1 MGDQKMNKR
10 KRYSSEFKAKVALD
24 ALKEQKTLSE
34 LAHQYQIHS
43 VQISTW
49 KKQLLDGSASIFKN
63 STNTNQKKQQNL
75 EAHLYQEI
83 GRLKIELDWLKKK
96 L

>member
-1 MGDQKMNKR
+1 MNKR
-10 KRYSSEFKAKVALD
+10 KRYSADFKAKVAVE

-34 LAHQYQIHS
+34 LANQYQIHS

-49 KKQLLDGSASIFKN
+49 KKQLLDGSALIFKN
-63 STNTNQKKQQNL
+63 STNNNQKKQQNL

>member
-1 MGDQKMNKR
+1 MGVQKMNKR
-10 KRYSSEFKAKVALD
+10 KRYSADFKAKVAVD

-34 LAHQYQIHS
+34 LASQYQIHS

-49 KKQLLDGSASIFKN
+49 KKQLLDGSALIFKN
-63 STNTNQKKQQNL
+63 STNNNQKKQQNL

>member
-1 MGDQKMNKR
+1 MTNKR

-34 LAHQYQIHS
+34 LSNQYQIHS

-49 KKQLLDGSASIFKN
+49 KKQLLDGSALIFKN
-63 STNTNQKKQQNL
+63 SKNNNQKKQQNL

>member
-1 MGDQKMNKR
+1 MNKR
-10 KRYSSEFKAKVALD
+10 KRYSAGFKAKVAVD

-34 LAHQYQIHS
+34 LANQYQIHS
-43 VQISTW
+43 VQISNW
-49 KKQLLDGSASIFKN
+49 KKQLLDGSALIFKN
-63 STNTNQKKQQNL
+63 STNNHQKKQQNL

>member
-1 MGDQKMNKR
+1 MMNKR
-10 KRYSSEFKAKVALD
+10 KRYSAEFKAKVALD

-34 LAHQYQIHS
+34 LASQYQIHS

-49 KKQLLDGSASIFKN
+49 KKQLLDGSALIFKN
-63 STNTNQKKQQNL
+63 STNNHQKKQQNL

>member
-1 MGDQKMNKR
+1 MNKR
-10 KRYSSEFKAKVALD
+10 KLYRAEFKAKVALD

-34 LAHQYQIHS
+34 LANQYQIHS

-49 KKQLLDGSASIFKN
+49 KKQLLDGSALIFRNSKN
-63 STNTNQKKQQNL
+63 DNQKKQQNL

-96 L
+96 S